1 MALETIARGRRVGS
15 CHRAARP
22 LTLRVLLAFAALP
35 CLTAGCDFLEE
46 GPELEQCQFQE
57 STPGVT
63 VQPSIDAADIGAAIG
78 LIGQL
83 NTPSPCHRLR
93 ASLEQSGSQLT
104 VHVVASSTGS
114 NCENVVGNFRYT
126 CAIRNVSDGTYQLRV
141 LHSFEGSSWE
151 AYDFNVSVT
160 VR

>member
-1 MALETIARGRRVGS
+1 MCV
-15 CHRAARP
+15 
-22 LTLRVLLAFAALP
+22 
-35 CLTAGCDFLEE
+35 TAGCDFLEE
-46 GPELEQCQFQE
+46 GPELEQFEFQE

-63 VQPSIDAADIGAAIG
+63 VQPSIDAADIGASIG

-104 VHVVASSTGS
+104 VRVVATPTGS
-114 NCENVVGNFRYT
+114 DCENIVGNFRYT
-126 CAIRNVSDGTYQLRV
+126 GAIRNVSDGTYQLRV
-141 LHSFEGSSWE
+141 RHSFEGSSWE
-151 AYDFNVSVT
+151 SYEFNVSVT